1 MLAALQPLLT
11 LKKAAKTF
19 NFQSN
24 ELPPKFLRLPLFNK
38 AAQEKKYIQGFWLFT
53 RGNSKALTLV
63 LCLEMSSASF
73 YFYFVVFIWF

>member
-24 ELPPKFLRLPLFNK
+24 ELPPKFLRPPLFNK
-38 AAQEKKYIQGFWLFT
+38 AAQEKKIHSGLL
-53 RGNSKALTLV
+53 AL
-63 LCLEMSSASF
+63 
-73 YFYFVVFIWF
+73 Y